1 MERILDFNTKKVV
14 CSKNGHDLFDMV
26 FTAENGETF
35 EYTGINQKPWS
46 VIFALKETRISRRTE
61 FDVVVVESFVPFAQK
76 RMMRLPA
83 ISFSSKNLGP
93 IKAAAKALR
102 KRTGYECDEKNI
114 IPLSPVLMSSTHSE
128 TQIYCFLAERCVKR
142 EEIVSEFPFYPTVHW
157 MSFNLWLDM
166 IKLNKIIESSSI
178 MATHL
183 AMENKPELYEYRLEY
198 LDNKKNMRD

>member
-1 MERILDFNTKKVV
+1 MGRMLDFDSKKVV
-14 CSKNGHDLFDMV
+14 CSKNGHDLFDMI
-26 FTAENGETF
+26 FTDENGEKL

-61 FDVVVVESFVPFAQK
+61 FDVVVVESFVPVAQK
-76 RMMRLPA
+76 RMMKLPA

-93 IKAAAKALR
+93 IKAAAQALK

-114 IPLSPVLMSSTHSE
+114 TPLSPVLMSSSHSE

-142 EEIVSEFPFYPTVHW
+142 EEIVSEAPFYPTVHW
-157 MSFNLWLDM
+157 MSFNLWVDM
-166 IKLNKIIESSSI
+166 IKLNKIEESSSI
-178 MATHL
+178 MATYL

-198 LDNKKNMRD
+198 LNNKKLMRD